1 MAAPDFINITNAVDF
16 GTAAGAIL
24 ALGSLLIV
32 PRVVMWG
39 VRKVMSMMGSDYDQ
53 WRENRDD
60 DGERFNTMQDT
71 GRNESGQSY
80 HDWNYWENNR
90 W

>member
-39 VRKVMSMMGSDYDQ
+39 VRKVLSMLDMGLDEGEVVYVGASGSTYRSAEDRDQ
-53 WRENRDD
+53 FDR
-60 DGERFNTMQDT
+60 T
-71 GRNESGQSY
+71 
-80 HDWNYWENNR
+80 
-90 W
+90 